1 MLPDRLLLCLNE
13 SLKVYSIPVLTLT
26 FDLHMLPV
34 DNVLR
39 LYMTLYILDNIPAQ
53 FQTHTIHIS
62 SVTVDQ
68 TLALKQPIWNID

>member
-1 MLPDRLLLCLNE
+1 MSPDRLWLCLNE

-39 LYMTLYILDNIPAQ
+39 LYMTLYILDIDHTLHNFKHIQHIFPAPERV
-53 FQTHTIHIS
+53 IKG
-62 SVTVDQ
+62 VY
-68 TLALKQPIWNID
+68 